1 MLSYI
6 GSLLF
11 WTFFVLSSI
20 LLFPGAVI
28 IKLFTFS
35 FDRRLVIL
43 HLFSSFWASLYT
55 WLNPC
60 WMVTISGR
68 EKIRSN
74 EVYIMVSNHQS
85 SVDILVL
92 FRLFIHFKWVSKT
105 ENFKMPLIGW
115 NMFLN
120 RYIMLKRGS
129 IKGNRKM
136 IKDCQSALKEGNS
149 ILIFPEGTRSE
160 SGQLRSFKPG
170 AFDLALRSKR
180 PILPIVLNGSA
191 QALHKGGFRLMG
203 KHQISIQVLDEIP
216 YANVV
221 EYNSKALMT
230 QVFGLMEKE
239 LKKMQIEA

>member
-1 MLSYI
+1 
-6 GSLLF
+6 
-11 WTFFVLSSI
+11 
-20 LLFPGAVI
+20 
-28 IKLFTFS
+28 
-35 FDRRLVIL
+35 
-43 HLFSSFWASLYT
+43 
-55 WLNPC
+55 
-60 WMVTISGR
+60 
-68 EKIRSN
+68 
-74 EVYIMVSNHQS
+74 
-85 SVDILVL
+85 
-92 FRLFIHFKWVSKT
+92 
-105 ENFKMPLIGW
+105 
-115 NMFLN
+115 
-120 RYIMLKRGS
+120 
-129 IKGNRKM
+129 M

-216 YANVV
+216 YENSV